1 VTKTARVSAAADEH
15 RVAVVTGAS
24 AGLGAAIA
32 EALAMLGWKV
42 AIGARRLEQLDGVAA
57 SIRDQGG
64 DVFTHPL
71 DVTAAESVD
80 RFFDAVEAEFGSVD
94 VAVSNAGICVPGLLH
109 EVAPEDLK
117 AEVLTNL
124 LGPMYVAR
132 RCIPSMTRRAVGDL
146 VFISSDNARAP
157 RTFQAAYT
165 ASKTGVEALA
175 RTLAMELE
183 GSGVR
188 VSTIRIGPVSTE
200 FGRGW
205 DSTLLTR
212 MLASWKRFGLQR
224 NFAFMEP
231 RAVAS
236 AVVTAVTAPR
246 GAYIATIELQPEG
259 PTDTMRSPGE

>member
-1 VTKTARVSAAADEH
+1 
-15 RVAVVTGAS
+15 VVTGAS

-32 EALAMLGWKV
+32 ETLATLGWRV
-42 AIGARRLEQLDGVAA
+42 AIGARRLEQLEAVAA
-57 SIRDQGG
+57 KIRDAGG
-64 DVFTHPL
+64 KVFAHAL
-71 DVTAAESVD
+71 DVTDAESVD
-80 RFFDAVEAEFGSVD
+80 RFFAAVEAEFGPVD

-132 RCIPSMTRRAVGDL
+132 RCIPSMIRETAGDL

-157 RTFQAAYT
+157 RTFQAGYS

-188 VSTIRIGPVSTE
+188 VSTIRMGPVATE
-200 FGRGW
+200 FGRSW
-205 DSTLLTR
+205 DGNLLKR
-212 MLASWKRFGLQR
+212 MLASWKHFGLQR
-224 NFAFMEP
+224 NLVFMQPET
-231 RAVAS
+231 VAT
-236 AVVTAVTAPR
+236 AVVSAVTAPR
-246 GAYIATIELQPEG
+246 GTTIATIELQPEG
-259 PTDTMRSPGE
+259 PAESEGNSES